1 MFLLPQTYWQV
12 KQTKEKGRGVF
23 AAKEIPAGT
32 VIGDY
37 LGTIID
43 MAQFD
48 PADDAEHLFLMY
60 FTDYAC
66 IYPDAASP
74 GVHLLNHSCRPNCWI
89 YSYRGH
95 TLFFSLKTIEPGE
108 ELTISYLL
116 SPNDGTCKP
125 CTHVCKCGSR
135 YCTGSMHL
143 SFESYVLWQT
153 FLKNERKKTKRAPFR
168 YGKVL
173 PKLPAYPET
182 IPGNSVYAK
191 IWSASIPEVR
201 KKRGDAL

>member
-1 MFLLPQTYWQV
+1 MFLLSKTYWQV

-23 AAKEIPAGT
+23 AAKKIPSGT

-37 LGTIID
+37 LGTVID

-48 PADDAEHLFLMY
+48 PADDEEHLFLMY
-60 FTDYAC
+60 FTDHAC
-66 IYPDAASP
+66 IYPDDRVP
-74 GVHLLNHSCRPNCWI
+74 GVHLLNHSCKPNCWI
-89 YSYRGH
+89 YSYQGH
-95 TLFFSLKTIEPGE
+95 TLFFSLRTIEPGE

-135 YCTGSMHL
+135 FCTGSMHL

-153 FLKNERKKTKRAPFR
+153 FLKNERKKTKSVPFR
-168 YGKVL
+168 YGEIL

-182 IPGNSVYAK
+182 IPNNPIYAK
-191 IWSASIPEVR
+191 IYSVSIPV
-201 KKRGDAL
+201 